1 MTKTTFTLFA
11 ILIVI
16 STLIKGVYQSG
27 VFYRTHLHDYVVEY
41 SIKALAL
48 SITLIGYGYQ
58 GGKYIYTNR
67 REILDNMGRPFIY
80 ESPTLVY

>member
-11 ILIVI
+11 TLLVL
-16 STLIKGVYQSG
+16 STLIESTYKAGI
-27 VFYRTHLHDYVVEY
+27 FYRTHLHDYVVEY
-41 SIKALAL
+41 TIKALAL

-58 GGKYIYTNR
+58 GCKYMYSNR

-80 ESPTLVY
+80 VNPTLVY